1 MAVDCNIYGGFVSG
15 GSSTEAVWGDIKGTI
30 ENQTDL
36 IEKLNAKMDKQED
49 KGLSTNDFTDE
60 AKDKLDK
67 LNNTFIFSLL
77 PNQWES
83 TGQDDTYVQRGD
95 FDFID
100 ATDNVTAYILL
111 SDDTE
116 LANKESL
123 YWEKLEKIVTND
135 GYLSAYINGEIPDIT
150 LNIKIKI

>member
-83 TGQDDTYVQRGD
+83 TGKMIHMYKEE
-95 FDFID
+95 
-100 ATDNVTAYILL
+100 ILIL
-111 SDDTE
+111 
-116 LANKESL
+116 
-123 YWEKLEKIVTND
+123 
-135 GYLSAYINGEIPDIT
+135 
-150 LNIKIKI
+150 